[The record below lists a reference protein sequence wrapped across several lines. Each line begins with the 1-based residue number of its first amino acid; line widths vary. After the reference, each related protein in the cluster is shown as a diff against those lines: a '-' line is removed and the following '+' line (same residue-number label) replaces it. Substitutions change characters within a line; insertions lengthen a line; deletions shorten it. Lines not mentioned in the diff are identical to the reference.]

1 MHVQHPKGNSSNPSS
16 IPKNPIDGQKTHSV
30 RKKIYTVSF
39 SSFPEY
45 HYKENNTQLY
55 IWSKNNNDKNL
66 VCDLNCWMKIA
77 DILSISD

>member
-30 RKKIYTVSF
+30 RKKIYTLSF
-39 SSFPEY
+39 SSFPKC

-55 IWSKNNNDKNL
+55 I
-66 VCDLNCWMKIA
+66 
-77 DILSISD
+77 